1 MDRKTTILVVED
13 DIDHQNLIK
22 LVLAK
27 LSHVHVDTAVT
38 GEAAQMYLRAEDPP
52 ALIVLDHWLPDISGL
67 DLLEWLAGDE
77 QLASVPVIMLTG
89 SEDPKHARQAYAL
102 GVRRYLIKPADFNE
116 LVVAIKETLGDW
128 VESEPDSAL
137 G

>member
-13 DIDHQNLIK
+13 NIDHQNLIK

-38 GEAAQMYLRAEDPP
+38 GEAARTYLREEDPP

-67 DLLEWLAGDE
+67 QLLEWLAGE
-77 QLASVPVIMLTG
+77 ERLASLPVIMLTA
-89 SEDPKHARQAYAL
+89 SEDPKHAQQAYAL

-128 VESEPDSAL
+128 VE
-137 G
+137 